1 MSLLRK
7 DKPILDL
14 TFPYNFVY
22 ISCLF
27 KPYRM
32 KNLSTFLLFSLFAI
46 HLSCAQVENTPEIT
60 TPENTSYTTELVV
73 PDVEAIWGMVFLPNG
88 SILYTE
94 KEGKLIRYQYGKKKE
109 ISGLPTT
116 YVRGQGGLMGLALHP
131 NFEQN
136 NRIYFAMATPN
147 EDASGGNTGIY
158 TAVLL
163 GNTLQSVEM
172 LYKAEP
178 DTKKGQHFGS
188 RIVFDAEGYM
198 YFSIGDRGQ
207 RDINP
212 QDITRD
218 NGKIYRLNDDGSI
231 PETNPFVGKD
241 GAKEAIF
248 SFGHRNPQGLTIH
261 PETGA
266 VWEHEHG
273 PRGGDEINIIEAG
286 KNYGWPKITYGI
298 NYKGTKITD
307 DTSLPGME
315 QPFYYWV
322 PSIAASGMAF
332 VTGDKYPDWKGNLL
346 VGSLKKTY
354 LERLTLRN
362 NKVVAREKVADG
374 IGRVRDVIIGPYGY
388 IHIAVEFEGI
398 YRIKP

>member
-1 MSLLRK
+1 
-7 DKPILDL
+7 
-14 TFPYNFVY
+14 
-22 ISCLF
+22 
-27 KPYRM
+27 M
-32 KNLSTFLLFSLFAI
+32 KNSSSILLLTALAFQF
-46 HLSCAQVENTPEIT
+46 SCAQVENTPPIK
-60 TPENTSYTTELVV
+60 TPDSKKYTTELVV
-73 PDVEAIWGMVFLPNG
+73 PNVEIPWGMVFLPNG
-88 SILYTE
+88 SLLYTE
-94 KEGKLIRYQYGKKKE
+94 KEGKLIRFQYGKKNE

-116 YVRGQGGLMGLALHP
+116 YVRGQGGLMGLAIHP

-158 TAVLL
+158 SATLL
-163 GNTLQSVEM
+163 GNTLKDVKL

-178 DTKKGQHFGS
+178 DTKKGVHFGS
-188 RIVFDAEGYM
+188 RVVFDKEGYL
-198 YFSIGDRGQ
+198 YFSVGDRGE

-231 PETNPFVGKD
+231 PKDNPFVGVD
-241 GAKEAIF
+241 GAKEAIY
-248 SFGHRNPQGLTIH
+248 SYGHRNPQGLTLH

-266 VWEHEHG
+266 LWEHEHG

-286 KNYGWPKITYGI
+286 KNYGWPKITYGK
-298 NYKGTKITD
+298 NYSGTSITKNR
-307 DTSLPGME
+307 SLPGME

-322 PSIAASGMAF
+322 PSIATSGMAF
-332 VTGDKYPDWKGNLL
+332 VTGTKYPDWKGDLL

-354 LERLTLRN
+354 LERLTIRN
-362 NKVVAREKVADG
+362 NKVVAREKIADG

-388 IHIAVEFEGI
+388 IYIAVEFEGI
-398 YRIKP
+398 YRLIPKN

>member
-1 MSLLRK
+1 MKHLFPAVILL
-7 DKPILDL
+7 IF
-14 TFPYNFVY
+14 TQV
-22 ISCLF
+22 
-27 KPYRM
+27 
-32 KNLSTFLLFSLFAI
+32 
-46 HLSCAQVENTPEIT
+46 SCAQVENTP
-60 TPENTSYTTELVV
+60 PLKTSTSKNYALELVV
-73 PDVEAIWGMVFLPNG
+73 PDVEIPWGMVFLPNG
-88 SILYTE
+88 SLLYTE
-94 KEGKLIRYQYGKKKE
+94 KEGKLIRFQYGKKKE

-131 NFEQN
+131 DFEQN

-158 TAVLL
+158 AATLL
-163 GNTLQSVEM
+163 GNALKDVKM

-178 DTKKGQHFGS
+178 NTKKGQHFGS
-188 RIVFDAEGYM
+188 RIVFDKNGYL
-198 YFSIGDRGQ
+198 YFSVGDRGN
-207 RDINP
+207 RDENP

-218 NGKIYRLNDDGSI
+218 NGKIYRLNADGSI
-231 PETNPFVGKD
+231 PEDNPFVGVE
-241 GAKEAIF
+241 GAKEAIY
-248 SFGHRNPQGLTIH
+248 SYGHRNPQGLILH

-286 KNYGWPKITYGI
+286 KNYGWPKITYGK
-298 NYKGTKITD
+298 NYSGTSITKNR
-307 DTSLPGME
+307 SLPGME

-332 VTGDKYPDWKGNLL
+332 VTGNKYPEWKGNLL

-354 LERLTLRN
+354 LERLIIKN
-362 NKVVAREKVADG
+362 NKVIAREKIADE
-374 IGRVRDVIIGPYGY
+374 IGRVRNVIIGPYGY

-398 YRIKP
+398 YRIKPLK

>member
-1 MSLLRK
+1 M
-7 DKPILDL
+7 ILAIL
-14 TFPYNFVY
+14 VVNLGKFA
-22 ISCLF
+22 
-27 KPYRM
+27 M
-32 KNLSTFLLFSLFAI
+32 KNSTSILLITALAFQ
-46 HLSCAQVENTPEIT
+46 LSCAQVENTPPIK
-60 TPENTSYTTELVV
+60 TPTAVSYTTELVV
-73 PDVEAIWGMVFLPNG
+73 PDVEIPWGMVFLPNG
-88 SILYTE
+88 SLLYTE
-94 KEGKLIRYQYGKKKE
+94 KEGKLIRFQYGKKNE
-109 ISGLPTT
+109 ISGLPKT

-147 EDASGGNTGIY
+147 NDASGGNTGIY
-158 TAVLL
+158 SATLL
-163 GNTLQSVEM
+163 GNALKNVKL

-188 RIVFDAEGYM
+188 RIVFDKEGYL
-198 YFSIGDRGQ
+198 YFSVGDRGN
-207 RDINP
+207 RDENP

-231 PETNPFVGKD
+231 PKDNPFVGID
-241 GAKEAIF
+241 GAKQAIY
-248 SFGHRNPQGLTIH
+248 SYGHRNPQGLTLH
-261 PETGA
+261 PKTGA
-266 VWEHEHG
+266 LWENEHG

-286 KNYGWPKITYGI
+286 KNYGWPKITYGK
-298 NYKGTKITD
+298 NYSGTTITKN
-307 DTSLPGME
+307 TALPGME

-332 VTGDKYPDWKGNLL
+332 VTGNKYPDWEGDLL

-354 LERLTLRN
+354 LERLTIRN
-362 NKVVAREKVADG
+362 NKVVAREKIADG

-398 YRIKP
+398 YRINPN

>member
-1 MSLLRK
+1 
-7 DKPILDL
+7 
-14 TFPYNFVY
+14 
-22 ISCLF
+22 
-27 KPYRM
+27 M
-32 KNLSTFLLFSLFAI
+32 KNSSSILLITALAFQF
-46 HLSCAQVENTPEIT
+46 SCAQVENTPPIK
-60 TPENTSYTTELVV
+60 TPDSKKYTTELVV
-73 PDVEAIWGMVFLPNG
+73 PNVEIPWGMVFLPNG
-88 SILYTE
+88 SLLYTE
-94 KEGKLIRYQYGKKKE
+94 KEGKLIRFQYGKKNE

-116 YVRGQGGLMGLALHP
+116 YVRGQGGLMGLAIHP

-158 TAVLL
+158 AATLL
-163 GNTLQSVEM
+163 GNTLKGVKL

-178 DTKKGQHFGS
+178 DTKKGVHFGS
-188 RIVFDAEGYM
+188 RIVFDKEGYL
-198 YFSIGDRGQ
+198 YFSVGDRGE

-231 PETNPFVGKD
+231 PKDNPFVGVD
-241 GAKEAIF
+241 GAKEAIY
-248 SFGHRNPQGLTIH
+248 SYGHRNPQGLTLH

-266 VWEHEHG
+266 LWEHEHG
-273 PRGGDEINIIEAG
+273 PKGGDEINVIEAG
-286 KNYGWPKITYGI
+286 KNYGWPKITYGK
-298 NYKGTKITD
+298 NYSGTSITKNR
-307 DTSLPGME
+307 SLPGME

-322 PSIAASGMAF
+322 PSIATSGMAF
-332 VTGDKYPDWKGNLL
+332 VTGTKYPDWKGDLL

-354 LERLTLRN
+354 LERLTIRN
-362 NKVVAREKVADG
+362 NKVVAREKIADG

-398 YRIKP
+398 YRLIPKN